1 MPLNPDLDPLFQSAA
16 DQYNVD
22 PNLLKAVALTE
33 SGGNTGRG
41 VVSSVGAQGLMQ
53 FMPGTAKAYGVA
65 DPFDPSQAI
74 PGAAHYISDLLSR
87 AEKQG
92 LQGTAAVSRALGGYY
107 GKEDPNYIGTVA
119 RHYSAL
125 ASAPPAVQTQ
135 EPSGGGSG
143 SEAPAWAGDSDL
155 LKGTV
160 TGAGGQ
166 PMHYE
171 SAGSG
176 GVKLVPDQA
185 PQGQTADPLNDPT
198 IQGIINGTIKL
209 PNVAPVSGP
218 AALAAVPAQPAAAGT
233 PIMNDSAL
241 ATMLNGAYATPAM
254 AGAVGPLVTALGQGL
269 PRTGGF
275 QKILQAN
282 GQVGLAPYPGYVQ
295 GEAQVEGAK
304 AAAAAGAKVPA
315 ETLLKEIQADLDR
328 RNAASAPQKL
338 VPGEA
343 LLYPPGS
350 PNASISSAPDQL
362 ANAAHPA
369 GSAPLAVA
377 SAPGGGSV
385 VTGAPPNETSK
396 DYYAELTK
404 LGDQA
409 SAARQGQYQAD
420 LLKQQL
426 HAIGTTGPA
435 TEYLAHLGAIAEQF
449 GVSKDTVENYIKS
462 ANVQNANKLS
472 QDLLGEVLKSTFP
485 QRITNTDITAWQNTV
500 PRATTLQEANDFLL
514 DNVLAPKFQ
523 RDIDR
528 YGAAVNT
535 DMEHTPL
542 HLQRF
547 LNSWDND
554 HPYRSFVSALKPA
567 DDATLAAAKAAIA
580 KGASR
585 DAVAARLRQNG
596 FDPGGL

>member
-209 PNVAPVSGP
+209 PTPNPLASVPQAGATAPAPGQPVMDPQDYAGMLKFGIKTP
-218 AALAAVPAQPAAAGT
+218 ALAGALG
-233 PIMNDSAL
+233 PI
-241 ATMLNGAYATPAM
+241 
-254 AGAVGPLVTALGQGL
+254 VTGLGQGL
-269 PRTGGF
+269 PKEGGYQYQTGGP
-275 QKILQAN
+275 N
-282 GQVGLAPYPGYVQ
+282 GTSQLAPIPG
-295 GEAQVEGAK
+295 
-304 AAAAAGAKVPA
+304 
-315 ETLLKEIQADLDR
+315 
-328 RNAASAPQKL
+328 APQ
-338 VPGEA
+338 
-343 LLYPPGS
+343 
-350 PNASISSAPDQL
+350 
-362 ANAAHPA
+362 
-369 GSAPLAVA
+369 
-377 SAPGGGSV
+377 
-385 VTGAPPNETSK
+385 
-396 DYYAELTK
+396 
-404 LGDQA
+404 
-409 SAARQGQYQAD
+409 
-420 LLKQQL
+420 
-426 HAIGTTGPA
+426 
-435 TEYLAHLGAIAEQF
+435 
-449 GVSKDTVENYIKS
+449 
-462 ANVQNANKLS
+462 
-472 QDLLGEVLKSTFP
+472 
-485 QRITNTDITAWQNTV
+485 
-500 PRATTLQEANDFLL
+500 
-514 DNVLAPKFQ
+514 
-523 RDIDR
+523 
-528 YGAAVNT
+528 
-535 DMEHTPL
+535 
-542 HLQRF
+542 
-547 LNSWDND
+547 
-554 HPYRSFVSALKPA
+554 
-567 DDATLAAAKAAIA
+567 
-580 KGASR
+580 
-585 DAVAARLRQNG
+585 AVAAIHG
-596 FDPGGL
+596 